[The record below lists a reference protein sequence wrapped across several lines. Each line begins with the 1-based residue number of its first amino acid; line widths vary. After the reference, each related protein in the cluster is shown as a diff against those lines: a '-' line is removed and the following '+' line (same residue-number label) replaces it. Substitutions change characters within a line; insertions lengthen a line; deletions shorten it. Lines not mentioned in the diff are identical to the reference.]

1 MATGTEGMSALE
13 LAILTPEERAA
24 LSEETS
30 AEEAAARTAEA
41 TSTIDAPAAAPA
53 PATATVDDDDD
64 PPRVTDEGAKDV
76 IETPA
81 PTAQAPAPEAEAT
94 TAEVDREPFVAKM
107 PVGEAVDYD
116 AKLADLSKRF
126 EDGEVST
133 AEYNAELTHILSDK
147 IQQEQAAR
155 FNEAVEKQLWERAK
169 EDFFGANEQYKKSA
183 VLFGAL
189 GAAIGQIEKDAAE
202 GKIARPSGSKL
213 LSDAH
218 AIVMREFG
226 QVPPAASAKPKA
238 TTSRVGQPPDLASVP
253 TTLAAVPSAQEP
265 DTGTDRFAE
274 LDRLAETDATEWERR
289 LAAMSPQDQ
298 AAYLALQ

>member
-133 AEYNAELTHILSDK
+133 AEYNAELTQILSDK

-202 GKIARPSGSKL
+202 EVKRIVLENRADQPEPCIVFRKTGKTNPLANFRPGDVAVLSAAQRMRSDSVGDGSEAV
-213 LSDAH
+213 S
-218 AIVMREFG
+218 RS
-226 QVPPAASAKPKA
+226 AS
-238 TTSRVGQPPDLASVP
+238 TSRPPHQ
-253 TTLAAVPSAQEP
+253 TAAPPRNGICS
-265 DTGTDRFAE
+265 R
-274 LDRLAETDATEWERR
+274 
-289 LAAMSPQDQ
+289 
-298 AAYLALQ
+298 